1 MVRIW
6 WVFVSS
12 SGGKRW
18 SCYSPRSSDGQE
30 TTFLDALLQYTALC
44 SWWGFSTLCYTVV
57 HWWHCPRNW
66 MLGISALTC
75 PAKPLPSPLP
85 NLSHSDWQH
94 FYPHSVSFSSYLWP
108 LYEKSFET
116 VNILDTLEL
125 KELVLLIICCVSYA
139 GQLLKLLSELKAF
152 WHAQCTVYSVQCIE
166 HILVL
171 YRTILLMRSCYFI
184 FDKDSAMLI
193 VICFEF
199 QPTVDILS
207 NSPEFVCRL
216 IGWLVGWYNVL

>member
-6 WVFVSS
+6 WVFVRS

-44 SWWGFSTLCYTVV
+44 SWWGFSTLYYTVV

-75 PAKPLPSPLP
+75 PAKPLPSFPLP

-108 LYEKSFET
+108 LYEKSFER

-139 GQLLKLLSELKAF
+139 GKLLKLLSELKAF
-152 WHAQCTVYSVQCIE
+152 WHAQCTVHWTHSCLVPYHIVNAIMLFLFWQRQC
-166 HILVL
+166 HANCD
-171 YRTILLMRSCYFI
+171 LLWVPAHSRH
-184 FDKDSAMLI
+184 LI
-193 VICFEF
+193 KLPRI
-199 QPTVDILS
+199 
-207 NSPEFVCRL
+207 RL
-216 IGWLVGWYNVL
+216 